1 MEATMTRTERADQI
15 FAAEYAG
22 DTDHTIEALA
32 AKSLAISEAHAAAV
46 ERVKAVR
53 QPAILNRP
61 PADSMEWARFDVA
74 SMLAAE
80 LESHQDAIQRAISA
94 LTPPAYDDAW

>member
-1 MEATMTRTERADQI
+1 MTRQERADQI

-22 DTDHTIEALA
+22 DTDYTVEVLS

-46 ERVKAVR
+46 ERVTAAR
-53 QPAILNRP
+53 QPTVLNRP
-61 PADSMEWARFDVA
+61 AADSMEWARFDVA
-74 SMLAAE
+74 SMIAAE
-80 LESHQDAIQRAISA
+80 LESQQDAIQRAISA